1 VWSAEAAIL
10 AWLARRIREP
20 RFQLAALA
28 WLGLAYVHGL
38 STDAPLTKLFVENDD
53 AWRSVSSAGSLAVA
67 AALVALSTFDWEERA
82 EGILKLENDPDV
94 IKRLARWWKDE
105 VITGSRSETIRR
117 ALRQGDRTPFREALA
132 EACNLETLPK
142 ILVGVGYKYR
152 AAERI
157 CHWVSISAL
166 KAIALM
172 ALALHWRVMH
182 GVESQTDA
190 QLINDGSDSE
200 FCIIALYGRGYRTE
214 ETKWIELHEDC
225 LSVCEKLWG
234 PA

>member
-1 VWSAEAAIL
+1 ALTMARPSFIL
-10 AWLARRIREP
+10 AQNERKFRIRHASIEDEHETSNIRRMVEHLSASVP
-20 RFQLAALA
+20 GTDEAIGTF
-28 WLGLAYVHGL
+28 LGGV
-38 STDAPLTKLFVENDD
+38 
-53 AWRSVSSAGSLAVA
+53 R
-67 AALVALSTFDWEERA
+67 ERA